1 MRREIIVL
9 QEKNDEDMNAITY
22 TDLLQTGAEA
32 LSSDAD
38 EDEVGGVEL
47 GRGTLRARI
56 SYTPGVAEVEERI
69 DNAMFRGRQ
78 WNVTSKERDHFRM
91 TLGLERV

>member
-47 GRGTLRARI
+47 GEGDFEGPHLLHARRGGSGGAHR
-56 SYTPGVAEVEERI
+56 
-69 DNAMFRGRQ
+69 
-78 WNVTSKERDHFRM
+78 
-91 TLGLERV
+91 